1 MGVERLGGHGG
12 AVGFPGGGGV
22 NPVPKQTSPSQPV
35 MGEELVSDSKSTTQP
50 FLHQGRLSKK
60 EKELN

>member
-1 MGVERLGGHGG
+1 M
-12 AVGFPGGGGV
+12 GFPGGGGV

-35 MGEELVSDSKSTTQP
+35 MVEELVSDSKSTTQP
-50 FLHQGRLSKK
+50 FLHQGSLSKK